1 MINHF
6 FWFWEGMK
14 FLDHKIKNMGL
25 LEIIFRARYYKMESF
40 GNLTSEEL
48 MILAKL
54 RNVDACKN
62 MSRQFKQQKV

>member
-1 MINHF
+1 
-6 FWFWEGMK
+6 
-14 FLDHKIKNMGL
+14 MGL

-48 MILAKL
+48 MILTKL